1 MSVSGLDVRERGD
14 AVRFPVRVQPRA
26 ARSGVVGMY
35 GGSLRVRLNAPPVD
49 GAANEELIDLLAE
62 RLGVPRRDVS
72 IVGGATSRS
81 KLVEVRGV
89 SVELVRS
96 LVTEAETH
104 G

>member
-1 MSVSGLDVRERGD
+1 
-14 AVRFPVRVQPRA
+14 
-26 ARSGVVGMY
+26 MY

-49 GAANEELIDLLAE
+49 GAANEELIELLAE
-62 RLGVPRRDVS
+62 RLGVARRAVS

-81 KLVEVRGV
+81 KVVEVRGV

-96 LVTEAETH
+96 LVTEAESH